1 MADFHGHEDHFA
13 GSLDMFDLIGQML
26 AFTIGFGLILF
37 LLVELFQNVVHA
49 IQQIHSLF
57 LVGQIGECVEES
69 FTKSVFGLN

>member
-49 IQQIHSLF
+49 I
-57 LVGQIGECVEES
+57 
-69 FTKSVFGLN
+69 